1 MFCFGVHIKLHS
13 LPYFVVELLLGR
25 RELVFLVVGIH
36 FIRGVHVRERF
47 FDMLLLYHLQLEA
60 STSSLS

>member
-13 LPYFVVELLLGR
+13 LPYFLVELLLGR
-25 RELVFLVVGIH
+25 RELVFLVVSVH
-36 FIRGVHVRERF
+36 FIRGVCERERF
-47 FDMLLLYHLQLEA
+47 HNMLLLYHLQLEA